1 MSKTINGV
9 TITVSFCNKINSTP
23 IPLSEVSKGT
33 PLANIYKT
41 TPTGNTY
48 TVNIVSHVPINLNK
62 DTPSNPDE
70 VISLD
75 NGAGYLYLA
84 YKGLQEV
91 NTPINQGKVNCRTF
105 WFEFDA
111 NDGATQFDLYH
122 TQFVYSTDVSAGSA
136 EAILVQERNDDP
148 DTDRGTVVTT
158 NEDDD

>member
-9 TITVSFCNKINSTP
+9 TITVSFCNKINPIS
-23 IPLSEVSKGT
+23 IPLSEISKGT

-48 TVNIVSHVPINLNK
+48 TVNIVSHVPVNLNI
-62 DTPSNPDE
+62 DTPPNPDE

-75 NGAGYLYLA
+75 NNAGYLYLG

-91 NTPINQGKVNCRTF
+91 NTAINQGKVNCRTF

-111 NDGATQFDLYH
+111 NDGQTEFNIYH
-122 TQFVYSTDVSAGSA
+122 TQFVYSTDGSAGSA

-148 DTDRGTVVTT
+148 DTDRGTVTT
-158 NEDDD
+158 PPIG

>member
-1 MSKTINGV
+1 MSTTINGV
-9 TITVSFCNKINSTP
+9 TITVNFCNKINGP
-23 IPLSEVSKGT
+23 KVPLSEVSKGA

-48 TVNIVSHVPINLNK
+48 TVNIVSHVPISLNA
-62 DTPSNPDE
+62 DNPSDPNE
-70 VISLD
+70 VVSLD

-91 NTPINQGKVNCRTF
+91 NTAINQGKVNCRTF

-111 NDGATQFDLYH
+111 QEDATEFNIYH
-122 TQFVYSTDVSAGSA
+122 TQFVYSVDGSAGNA

-158 NEDDD
+158 RDNE

>member
-9 TITVSFCNKINSTP
+9 TITLNFCNKINCAP
-23 IPLSEVSKGT
+23 IPLNQVSAGT

-41 TPTGNTY
+41 TATGNTY
-48 TVNIVSHVPINLNK
+48 TVNIVSHVPVNLNI
-62 DTPSNPDE
+62 DTPPNPDE

-75 NGAGYLYLA
+75 NNAGYLYLA
-84 YKGLQEV
+84 YKGLQKV

-105 WFEFDA
+105 WFEFNA

-122 TQFVYSTDVSAGSA
+122 TQFVYSTDGSAGSA

-148 DTDRGTVVTT
+148 ETDRGTVFTT
-158 NEDDD
+158 RGNG